1 MLLPVPLACILGTL
15 HFNRPGYTPGMS
27 RWRAGTVMG
36 FILFPGLKGRGL
48 KLPEWVLAVIDCRPL
63 LQGWLAV
70 EALHGLI
77 PCEEID
83 QVLSTS
89 APPGWTLYLERLRT
103 VGDAYQVDHG
113 GVAYASFVPIASPA
127 AIGPSIEQAESE
139 AQTADAELHSG
150 SDDDTGAGVG
160 DLRPRGRSRTPRRD
174 TTAADIVG
182 RAGPVDEG
190 VVFGASFFILTPEY
204 VPELVKVALEVGSSV
219 REALREVDR
228 LRDRHCR
235 MRFPDLVAAEPQ
247 PSLDFAVCVATPAW
261 TQDTF
266 IAVDALR
273 LIGTLFCAFVQSD
286 VDRETLLATA
296 GFPSVPTIE
305 VYVPGQQV
313 PLQPRQ
319 RIQLA
324 SGDCVPSCPFLGL
337 LLSSPSPVWGT
348 DYKTLRVG
356 KRPLLCRAFLATG
369 CWSL

>member
-1 MLLPVPLACILGTL
+1 
-15 HFNRPGYTPGMS
+15 
-27 RWRAGTVMG
+27 MG

-83 QVLSTS
+83 QVLSTF

-235 MRFPDLVAAEPQ
+235 MRFLDLV
-247 PSLDFAVCVATPAW
+247 L
-261 TQDTF
+261 
-266 IAVDALR
+266 
-273 LIGTLFCAFVQSD
+273 QSH
-286 VDRETLLATA
+286 
-296 GFPSVPTIE
+296 S
-305 VYVPGQQV
+305 
-313 PLQPRQ
+313 
-319 RIQLA
+319 
-324 SGDCVPSCPFLGL
+324 
-337 LLSSPSPVWGT
+337 
-348 DYKTLRVG
+348 
-356 KRPLLCRAFLATG
+356 RP
-369 CWSL
+369 